1 MQLTKPKFPVDIE
14 ITIFKLNSQKIWL
27 LVLVYELLTQ
37 STPYFLD
44 WLTQIVDF
52 YGIALKKQTTEKV
65 LI

>member
-1 MQLTKPKFPVDIE
+1 M
-14 ITIFKLNSQKIWL
+14 TIFKLNSQKIWL

-37 STPYFLD
+37 ITPYFLD

-52 YGIALKKQTTEKV
+52 FGIALKKQTIEKV